1 MWTLRTAKTTI
12 KRGSSVQ
19 EGWVK
24 AGMLAKIFK
33 ITATKAAVLVI
44 LASAFLLFLQF
55 AADSVFIPQERAQ
68 ESRVNSLLY
77 SVQESTLNI
86 ERFDYDRRIR
96 GSVAGRAPD
105 PRVVVLRIDEPSI
118 QAFGQFPFDRKVY
131 AALIQKLTELRTRV
145 LAFDIV
151 FAEEERN
158 EFLAELKEILVEL
171 QQKGVKGPALEVI
184 GNRAQESDST
194 NAFLQVINPGLQ
206 VIWGF
211 PFNIPMRY
219 SYLNHEEARDNYG
232 DKGQV
237 APSMASAAMKTVFK
251 GCSGCPNLDNTS
263 VGYGMEALLPY
274 QTLLHSTVK
283 PGSPATIGFF
293 NADADNDSVIRR
305 VPVIMKHRGL
315 IFPALSVAA
324 VQRYMGK
331 EFILKF
337 ATDFDWR
344 LHMDANQELIV
355 PIDYRGEALVNY
367 YGPPQ
372 TVKTLE
378 LADVIAGKHDGD
390 ELAGKIVFLGVTA
403 TGLKDLRATPF
414 TKDFPGVEV
423 HAQFASNIL
432 QQSFIQKGA
441 DYYGVGLLFIIVV
454 GVGIAAVAFRFHPGW
469 AILATAVALFGVDF
483 AAEWYF
489 THGLY
494 VSSIIPSLAALTM
507 MFAGVMY
514 RYISSESEKKFV
526 REAFS
531 RYVSGAVV
539 DEILKDQSKLR
550 LGGEKR
556 ELTVLFSD
564 MVGFTKLSEGLDAG
578 QLTQLLN
585 EYFSRM
591 TKIIL
596 ENQGTLDKYIGDAIM
611 CFWGAPMTDAEHA
624 RHACRA
630 ALLMRTEVEAI
641 NHDWKERHGI
651 RIGIRF
657 GINTGE
663 MAVGN
668 MGSNQVFSYTVLG
681 DNVNLGSRLEGVNNI
696 YGTSIIVGA
705 RTRELA
711 GDSFVFRKL
720 DVVSVKGRETP
731 ETIYELVAESSQRSK
746 LEPWLHAFDRG
757 LAAYAGMDWNG
768 AEAAFRDS
776 KKFRPD
782 DKAADVFLERISQF
796 REKSPG
802 EGWQGVWKLTE
813 K

>member
-1 MWTLRTAKTTI
+1 
-12 KRGSSVQ
+12 
-19 EGWVK
+19 
-24 AGMLAKIFK
+24 MLAKIFK
-33 ITATKAAVLVI
+33 ITAPKLAAIVVLFY
-44 LASAFLLFLQF
+44 AGLFGLQYV
-55 AADSVFIPQERAQ
+55 ADRVWIPQGAAN
-68 ESRVNSLLY
+68 ESRFLGILY
-77 SVQESTLNI
+77 SIQETVFQL
-86 ERFDYDRRIR
+86 ERYDYDRRMR
-96 GSVAGRAPD
+96 AEAGNRQPD
-105 PRVVVLRIDEPSI
+105 PRVVVLTIDEPSI

-131 AALIQKLTELRTRV
+131 AALIQKLTELKARV

-158 EFLAELKEILVEL
+158 EFLAELQEILAEL
-171 QQKGVKGPALEVI
+171 KQKGVKGPAIDVI
-184 GNRAQESDST
+184 QGRATESDST
-194 NAFLQVINPGLQ
+194 TALLQVMNPELP
-206 VIWGF
+206 VVWGF
-211 PFNIPMRY
+211 PFQSPVRY
-219 SYLNHEEARDNYG
+219 SYLYHDWAAENYS
-232 DKGQV
+232 DKGPV
-237 APSMASAAMKTVFK
+237 DAAFATTALQTAF
-251 GCSGCPNLDNTS
+251 GGSGDSRSL
-263 VGYGMEALLPY
+263 GYGQEPILPYAALL
-274 QTLLHSTVK
+274 QGTVK
-283 PGSPATIGFF
+283 KGGAAVGFF

-305 VPVIMKHRGL
+305 VPVVMRHRGL
-315 IFPALSVAA
+315 VFPALSVAA
-324 VQRYMGK
+324 VQSYFQKPFRL
-331 EFILKF
+331 EFSGE
-337 ATDFDWR
+337 FDWR
-344 LHMDANQELIV
+344 LRMEPTQEAPKGLVV
-355 PIDYRGEALVNY
+355 PIDDRGESLVNY
-367 YGPPQ
+367 YGTTG
-372 TVKTLE
+372 TVKTIE
-378 LADVIAGKHDGD
+378 LADVIAGKHDGG
-390 ELAGKIVFLGVTA
+390 ELAGKILFLGVSA
-403 TGLKDLRATPF
+403 VGLKDLRASPF

-423 HAQFASNIL
+423 HAQFASSIL
-432 QQSFIQKGA
+432 QQSFLQKGA
-441 DYYGVGLLFIIVV
+441 DYYGFGFLMIFAICV
-454 GVGIAAVAFRFHPGW
+454 GVAIVAFRFHPGW
-469 AILATAVALFGVDF
+469 AILSVVVALAVMDRVAGMFF
-483 AAEWYF
+483 SN
-489 THGLY
+489 GLY
-494 VSSIIPSLAALTM
+494 VSSLVPSFAALTM
-507 MFAGVMY
+507 MFAGVTF
-514 RYISSESEKKFV
+514 RYISAESEKKFV

-596 ENQGTLDKYIGDAIM
+596 DNQGTLDKYIGDAIM

-696 YGTSIIVGA
+696 YGTAIIVGS